1 MSSIYGGRPVGGKS
15 YFHPRVDHA
24 GIERAMRLAVM
35 KDLMAKNRL
44 VIDKTQED
52 ISKIL
57 DEAKEHDDKVD
68 SLTYA
73 LSYIDDYDQRYRRM
87 QERHDLISKW
97 VSAFGIGM
105 LIFSLTVVITRE
117 VLWSMYGNL

>member
-1 MSSIYGGRPVGGKS
+1 
-15 YFHPRVDHA
+15 
-24 GIERAMRLAVM
+24 MRLAVM